1 MMRITTL
8 QASDPTTLENPAYL
22 SMTVCGMSARSHSIG
37 TLCTYLLIDLPQDLA
52 NDQTRWALPNQAHHP
67 MV

>member
-1 MMRITTL
+1 MRITTL

-22 SMTVCGMSARSHSIG
+22 SMTVCGISARSHSSF
-37 TLCTYLLIDLPQDLA
+37 LIDLPQDLA
-52 NDQTRWALPNQAHHP
+52 NDQTRWALPSQAHHP